1 MYKEKINKDL
11 KDEFGPDSDIKI
23 FTDDD
28 KYFNTI
34 VISDLFKDKT
44 LLERQKLVYEVI
56 GKYIVNKEV
65 HAFSFKT
72 YTKTEWSEVN

>member
-1 MYKEKINKDL
+1 MFKDKINKEL
-11 KDEFGPDSDIKI
+11 KSIFGLDSDIKI

-34 VISDLFKDKT
+34 IISDLFKDKT
-44 LLERQKLVYEVI
+44 LLERQKVVYDVV
-56 GKYIVNKEV
+56 GKYITSREI

-72 YTKTEWSEVN
+72 YTKSEWASES